1 MTSTSQ
7 VGLRRGP
14 SRELPSASSIISS
27 FFMDEVRSYCQIPD
41 DIDFELSEGPTE
53 STMGEQYNTVVFTWE

>member
-1 MTSTSQ
+1 MTYASQ